1 VSTYIRLRLVSE
13 EYAVPVTQVREVIEL
28 GEVTRVPGSPPHA
41 HGIRNLRGQ
50 VLPVFGLARLLSV
63 PGESSPGL
71 LMIAESGSDL
81 AGFAIDE
88 VSGVAELPEPNSDAE
103 QGLLRGTVLADGA
116 LIGVI
121 DIPTVIGS
129 LAGAA
134 S

>member
-1 VSTYIRLRLVSE
+1 
-13 EYAVPVTQVREVIEL
+13 L
-28 GEVTRVPGSPPHA
+28 GDVTRVPGSPPHA

-50 VLPVFGLARLLSV
+50 VLPVFGLARLLGV

-71 LMIAESGSDL
+71 LMIAEAGSRL

-88 VSGVAELPEPNSDAE
+88 VSGVAELPEPHTDAE
-103 QGLLRGTVLADGA
+103 QGLLRGTVLAEGA

-129 LAGAA
+129 LTEAA
-134 S
+134 A